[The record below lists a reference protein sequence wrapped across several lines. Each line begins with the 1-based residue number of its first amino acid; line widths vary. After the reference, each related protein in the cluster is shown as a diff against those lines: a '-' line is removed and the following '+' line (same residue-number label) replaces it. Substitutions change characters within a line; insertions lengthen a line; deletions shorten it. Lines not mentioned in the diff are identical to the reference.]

1 MVTHS
6 SYINPTEVGRHC
18 ACTLLEAVQKKE
30 EEIHNRIKE
39 ELEKYGAKGGVN
51 ILFNELLRKL
61 GLFIQYNNYLGIQ
74 ILHTG
79 YSEEE
84 IVIKLRKVLAILES
98 NSRKDILWSCYS
110 NDDLENMS
118 NRYMGSDLARELL
131 QWRKLY
137 PGITKI
143 IKPTIHEMDKEIN

>member
-1 MVTHS
+1 MIIHS
-6 SYINPTEVGRHC
+6 SHINSAEVGRHC

-30 EEIHNRIKE
+30 EKIQNRIKE
-39 ELEKYGAKGGVN
+39 ELEKCGAKGGVN

-61 GLFIQYNNYLGIQ
+61 GLFIQYYNYSGIQ

-79 YSEEE
+79 YYEEE
-84 IVIKLRKVLAILES
+84 IIIKLRKVLAILES
-98 NSRKDILWSCYS
+98 SSRKDILWSYYS

-118 NRYMGSDLARELL
+118 NRYTGSDLARELL

-137 PGITKI
+137 PGITRI
-143 IKPTIHEMDKEIN
+143 IKPTIHEVDKETT

>member
-18 ACTLLEAVQKKE
+18 TCTLLEAVQKKE

-98 NSRKDILWSCYS
+98 NSHKDILWSCYS
-110 NDDLENMS
+110 NDDLENMA
-118 NRYMGSDLARELL
+118 NRYMSSDLARELL

-143 IKPTIHEMDKEIN
+143 IKPIIH